1 MSKDMAYYEKT
12 FEWQQFPEGR
22 ARFVGGIRGWDERG
36 HYVYAVELQGRV
48 VYGEIAHA
56 FLPNDNDYNIEVV
69 SFGYGM
75 EENVGISE
83 PTSRGAY
90 TRAELE
96 TVRSLIVQ
104 LIRAGQQFEEKPLLL
119 METRKSHFMGKIV
132 FREGWTNLRQ
142 ETVS

>member
-48 VYGEIAHA
+48 VYGEIVRT
-56 FLPNDNDYNIEVV
+56 FLANHNDYNIEVV

-75 EENVGISE
+75 EENVGIPE

-104 LIRAGQQFEEKPLLL
+104 LIRAGQHFDDKPVLLV
-119 METRKSHFMGKIV
+119 EYPDAHFQGKIV